1 MKTLA
6 RVPRMLVASA
16 ALLLVVMY
24 IAPVWSIRLV
34 APQYPEGLG
43 LLIRLNT
50 ITGVKEHD
58 LNSINS
64 LNHYIGMRPIEPTAI
79 PELKFMPWIVAGLI
93 GFGLLVAVVGRR
105 RLLVAWVVAFAAT
118 GAAGMYDFWRWGY
131 DYGHNLD
138 AEQAVIVVP
147 GMSYQPPLI
156 GTKQLLNFQATSLP
170 HVGAVAAGAAL
181 LLAAAALLLAYRPRH
196 ARRAAMTTALATASI
211 ACAPAAHQI
220 AFGIESCAQC
230 RMLVSDRRFGAQL
243 VTTTGKTI
251 TFDSIACLRKYLARN
266 RGSGGEVW
274 VVDARQPGTLIPER
288 DAAIVA
294 DSATHPP
301 MGTLYAVAR

>member
-6 RVPRMLVASA
+6 RVPRILVASA
-16 ALLLVVMY
+16 ALVLGVMY
-24 IAPVWSIRLV
+24 FAPVWSIRLI

-79 PELKFMPWIVAGLI
+79 PELRFMPWIVAGLI
-93 GFGLLVAVVGRR
+93 AGALLVSVVGRR
-105 RLLVAWVVAFAAT
+105 RLLVAWVAAFAAT
-118 GAAGMYDFWRWGY
+118 CVAGMYDFWRWGY

-156 GTKQLLNFQATSLP
+156 GSKQLLNFQATSMP
-170 HVGAVAAGAAL
+170 HIGAIAAGIAL
-181 LLAAAALLLAYRPRH
+181 LLGVLALIMAFRGTRRSSQVAAAL
-196 ARRAAMTTALATASI
+196 ALATAG
-211 ACAPAAHQI
+211 CAEPARHI
-220 AFGIESCAQC
+220 AFGIESCAEC
-230 RMLVSDRRFGAQL
+230 RMLISDKRFGALL
-243 VTTTGKTI
+243 VTARGKSVS
-251 TFDSIACLRKYLARN
+251 FDSIECMRAYIAR
-266 RGSGGEVW
+266 GEAPAETW
-274 VVDARQPGTLIPER
+274 VVDAKTPGHLIRGTEAR
-288 DAAIVA
+288 ILKDGAMR
-294 DSATHPP
+294 PP
-301 MGTLYAVAR
+301 MGTIYAVAQ